1 MQHQV
6 AQPGWPAAQSELSA
20 QRGRYSLRSER
31 QRGRQWPG
39 GAVGGGGAEA
49 GQPLELKAGAPLTR
63 AVGSV
68 KTSARTRSAL

>member
-39 GAVGGGGAEA
+39 GAVGGGV
-49 GQPLELKAGAPLTR
+49 LRL
-63 AVGSV
+63 GSHW
-68 KTSARTRSAL
+68 S